1 MAEQIFI
8 NNVKVEWQNMMWKLT
23 VRKYFYLTWY
33 IVVQAIVILDG
44 EIVLKCKHFRWEGQF
59 ELPLNSIKQL

>member
-1 MAEQIFI
+1 MIEQIFI

-33 IVVQAIVILDG
+33 IVVQAIVILNG
-44 EIVLKCKHFRWEGQF
+44 EIM
-59 ELPLNSIKQL
+59 